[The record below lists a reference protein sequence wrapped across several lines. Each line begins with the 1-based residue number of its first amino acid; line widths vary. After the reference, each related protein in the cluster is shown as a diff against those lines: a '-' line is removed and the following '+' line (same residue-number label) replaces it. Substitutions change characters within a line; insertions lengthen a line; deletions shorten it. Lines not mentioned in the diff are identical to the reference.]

1 MSFSFNVFVF
11 EDKCICLWCPMYL
24 LSLFNQFVFFIS
36 IQIYLTGLNSMCW
49 RKPYWQ
55 TQEHVWHTSYHI
67 FFVKT
72 NHILLWIYGGFLFV
86 LVRSFWNFFYNHN
99 EFSSILQIAS
109 LYGLWEDFFVGIDD
123 SKELDISDRVKIVQ
137 SKSCLINSSSIF
149 FFLFLIKTFNF
160 RWRMGNVASHF
171 LFLPL
176 KCFHIFSI
184 LFLFT

>member
-1 MSFSFNVFVF
+1 
-11 EDKCICLWCPMYL
+11 
-24 LSLFNQFVFFIS
+24 
-36 IQIYLTGLNSMCW
+36 MCW

-55 TQEHVWHTSYHI
+55 IQEHVWHTSYHI

-72 NHILLWIYGGFLFV
+72 NHISLWIYGGFLFV

-109 LYGLWEDFFVGIDD
+109 LYGLWEDIFVGIDD

-171 LFLPL
+171 WFLPQSVSTFL
-176 KCFHIFSI
+176 ASFFFLHNFHVNVLHWLQPFTSTSGSLFSFI
-184 LFLFT
+184 YIWLLIISKRMTFAI